1 MSVTEPLGLT
11 DAETATLAA
20 LVRVVVPD
28 GPGPGA
34 VETALVPRLCQLIA
48 QSAER
53 QAAYRSGLAAFDR
66 VAHRAGARRF
76 IDLPAVSRLDVIRAV
91 DRAVLRTRW
100 VREAPAAARIA
111 RRLWRRYYT
120 TPGFGARRGM
130 GEARV
135 FFPRVVDDVMGLFY
149 SSPATW
155 AWLRYDG
162 PPMSDGYSD
171 LLRPRGD
178 EA

>member
-1 MSVTEPLGLT
+1 MSVTKPLGLT

-20 LVRVVVPD
+20 LVTVIVPS

-34 VETALVPRLCQLIA
+34 AETALVPRLCQLIEH
-48 QSAER
+48 SAER

-66 VAHRAGARRF
+66 VAYRTRARRF
-76 IDLPAVSRLDVIRAV
+76 IDLSAGDRLDVIRVV

-100 VREAPAAARIA
+100 VPEAPAAARIA
-111 RRLWRRYYT
+111 RRLWRRYYA
-120 TPGFGARRGM
+120 TPGLGARHGM
-130 GEARV
+130 AEARR
-135 FFPRVVDDVMGLFY
+135 FFPHVVDDVMGLFH

-162 PPMSDGYSD
+162 PPMSDGYQD
-171 LLRPRGD
+171 LGWPRGG